1 MATWSGSEKKAMG
14 MLDTPWK
21 VQQFLDSIEYN
32 PNSESRSPRLVLETG
47 RAHCFEGALFAA
59 ACLRNMGHPPMLVDL
74 RAVNDDDHVI
84 AVFRERDLWGA
95 VAKSNF
101 TTLRFR
107 EPVYR
112 SLRELSMSYFDL
124 YFNTLGEKTLR
135 AYSKPLD
142 LSRYD
147 RDDWMTTVSSLEYIG
162 DDLDRLRHYPL
173 IGKDSISALSPA
185 SPILLESGLFGSN
198 PEGLFRPDAVKKE

>member
-1 MATWSGSEKKAMG
+1 MEPWSVEEKKAID
-14 MLDTPWK
+14 MLDSPWK

-59 ACLRNMGHPPMLVDL
+59 ACLRNMGHPPLLVDL

-84 AVFRERDLWGA
+84 AVFRERGLWGA

-101 TTLRFR
+101 TTLRYR

-135 AYSKPLD
+135 AYSRPLD

-147 RDDWMTTVSSLEYIG
+147 GDDWMTAVSSLEYIG
-162 DDLDRLRHYPL
+162 DELDRIIHYPL
-173 IGKDSISALSPA
+173 VDDVSISALSPA
-185 SPILLESGLFGSN
+185 SPILLESGLLGSK
-198 PEGLFRPDAVKKE
+198 PEGLFRPGNDG